1 VAPPAEAFKLG
12 DLFQGLQDTIWAE
25 VKKPGPSLNIN
36 SYRRSLQREHL
47 RRLIGMVV
55 RDAAAPE
62 DARTLSRHYLTQ
74 LQSQIRTALAAP
86 GAMPV
91 ETRAH
96 LAECAARI
104 DETLKAQVQRV
115 AF

>member
-1 VAPPAEAFKLG
+1 MHFFTSQDG
-12 DLFQGLQDTIWAE
+12 FQ
-25 VKKPGPSLNIN
+25 N

-47 RRLIGMVV
+47 RKLIGMLV

-62 DARTLSRHYLTQ
+62 DARTMSRQSLVSLRGQ
-74 LQSQIRTALAAP
+74 LQAALAKK
-86 GAMPV
+86 MSV

-96 LAECAARI
+96 LTESIARI
-104 DETLKAQVQRV
+104 DEAVKANIQRT

>member
-1 VAPPAEAFKLG
+1 MHFFTSQVG
-12 DLFQGLQDTIWAE
+12 FQ
-25 VKKPGPSLNIN
+25 N

-47 RRLIGMVV
+47 RKLIGMLV

-62 DARTLSRHYLTQ
+62 DARTMSRQSLVSLRGQ
-74 LQSQIRTALAAP
+74 LQAALAKK
-86 GAMPV
+86 MSV

-96 LAECAARI
+96 LTESIARI
-104 DETLKAQVQRV
+104 DEAVKANIQRT